1 VTVKQ
6 YRTRAVVSSALATQ
20 GDESTTAELSTLA
33 LDAAN
38 ITGLTASV
46 AELNIL
52 DGVTATA
59 AEINKVDGLASGAG
73 LVVAQEVTFTE
84 TVTAGVWTGSVT
96 VPAGATLLDIIV
108 HAVALWDSETSATMD
123 VGDAD
128 DPNGFYASVDLKAT
142 DLLAGESLSF
152 GYTGGKE
159 GADLDGGDAAG
170 DHVRRR
176 YLATERVISGVIT
189 KVGDTGSAGR
199 TRMTVVYVLP
209 TASAATKA

>member
-108 HAVALWDSETSATMD
+108 HAVALWDSETAARRARTW
-123 VGDAD
+123 
-128 DPNGFYASVDLKAT
+128 T
-142 DLLAGESLSF
+142 AG
-152 GYTGGKE
+152 TPR
-159 GADLDGGDAAG
+159 A
-170 DHVRRR
+170 
-176 YLATERVISGVIT
+176 IT
-189 KVGDTGSAGR
+189 SAGA
-199 TRMTVVYVLP
+199 TWP
-209 TASAATKA
+209 PSASSAASSPRSGTPAAPAAPA